1 MPELEEFAEALMA
14 QLSVEINEEKE
25 IEQLAKKINED
36 INFTVKYDSVENF
49 LQKLFPDLV
58 QKVNNYTGLEVS
70 TDLSVEYLGLNEF
83 KRLKG

>member
-1 MPELEEFAEALMA
+1 MA

-25 IEQLAKKINED
+25 IAQLAKKINED
-36 INFTVKYDSVENF
+36 RNFAVKFDSVENIS
-49 LQKLFPDLV
+49 QKIFPDLV

-83 KRLKG
+83 KMLKG